1 MSTTNDA
8 SNVSFGKPK
17 ATGAVYIAPSG
28 TTLPTDGT
36 TALAATYKSMGYI
49 SEDGYVQ
56 SIETDTEEVKA
67 WGGDTVLTAQSSYSE
82 THTVNFIETKL
93 DTLKAIYGA
102 SNVTEANNLITVH
115 STGKELDECVLV
127 IEIALTGGRV
137 RRIVVPR
144 AKLVDRSGDI
154 TFADSDAIAYPAKFS
169 ASPNSNGDYHIEFIS
184 TVAITA

>member
-36 TALAATYKSMGYI
+36 TALAAAYKSMGYI

-93 DTLKAIYGA
+93 DTLKAIYGS

-154 TFADSDAIAYPAKFS
+154 TFADSDAIAYPAKFA
-169 ASPNSNGDYHIEFIS
+169 ASPHSNGDYHIEFIS

>member
-1 MSTTNDA
+1 MANNA
-8 SNVSFGKPK
+8 ANVSFGKPK
-17 ATGAVYIAPSG
+17 ASGAIFIAPAG

-36 TALAATYKSMGYI
+36 TALAAAYKNMGYI

-56 SIETDTEEVKA
+56 SIETDTTNVKA
-67 WGGDTVLTAQSSYSE
+67 WGGDTVLTSQSSYNE
-82 THTVNFIETKL
+82 THTVNFIETNI
-93 DTLKAIYGA
+93 DTLKTIYGA
-102 SNVTEANNLITVH
+102 SNVTEAGNTITVH
-115 STGKELDECVLV
+115 STGKELGECVLV

-154 TFADSDAIAYPAKFS
+154 TFSDSDAIAYPAKFS
-169 ASPNSNGDYHIEFIS
+169 ASPNTDGNYHIEYIS

>member
-1 MSTTNDA
+1 MANNNNA
-8 SNVSFGKPK
+8 ANVSFGKPK
-17 ATGAVYIAPSG
+17 ASGAVYVAPAG

-36 TALAATYKSMGYI
+36 TALANAYKNMGYI

-67 WGGDTVLTAQSSYSE
+67 WGGDTVLTAQSSYKE
-82 THTVNFIETKL
+82 THTVNFIETNA
-93 DTLKAIYGA
+93 DTLKVIYGA
-102 SNVTEANNLITVH
+102 ANVTEAGNTITVH
-115 STGKELDECVLV
+115 STGKELSEWVLV

-154 TFADSDAIAYPAKFS
+154 TFSDSDAIAYPAKFS
-169 ASPNSNGDYHIEFIS
+169 AQPNTNGDYHVEYIS
-184 TVAITA
+184 TVAITG

>member
-17 ATGAVYIAPSG
+17 ATGAVYIAPAG

-36 TALAATYKSMGYI
+36 TALAAAYKGMGYI

-56 SIETDTEEVKA
+56 SIETDTTDVKA

-82 THTVNFIETKL
+82 THTVNFIETNE

-102 SNVTEANNLITVH
+102 ANVTKAGNVITVH
-115 STGKELDECVLV
+115 STGKELSECVLV

-137 RRIVVPR
+137 RRIIVPR

-154 TFADSDAIAYPAKFS
+154 TFADSDAIAYPAKF
-169 ASPNSNGDYHIEFIS
+169 AAQPDSNGDYHIEYIS

>member
-1 MSTTNDA
+1 MATTNDA
-8 SNVSFGKPK
+8 SNFSFGKPK
-17 ATGAVYIAPSG
+17 ATGAVYIAPAG

-36 TALAATYKSMGYI
+36 TALAAAYKSMGYI

-82 THTVNFIETKL
+82 THTVNFIETKV

-102 SNVTEANNLITVH
+102 ANVSEAGNLITVH
-115 STGKELDECVLV
+115 STGKELSECVLV
-127 IEIALTGGRV
+127 IELALTGGRV
-137 RRIVVPR
+137 RRVVVPR

-154 TFADSDAIAYPAKFS
+154 TFSDSDAIAYPAKF
-169 ASPNSNGDYHIEFIS
+169 AANPNSNGDYHVEYIS